1 MNSLPTVLSGKPL
14 LVIAINSPSL
24 SMSTYAQYIT
34 DELNEWRGR
43 QVWIVLMDVEFTS
56 ADFCKSKWVFHS
68 SLRKKLKKKFFFGYM
83 AFPRTEIKPMCHAV
97 ETWSITTGLPRKS
110 CQTHKIFKNNLHSK
124 LEDNKP
130 NYCWSLDINF
140 KWVYY
145 SLDMKFIVHQLV
157 LLKKVRM
164 RWPLFRKYNYL

>member
-56 ADFCKSKWVFHS
+56 ADFCKSK
-68 SLRKKLKKKFFFGYM
+68 
-83 AFPRTEIKPMCHAV
+83 
-97 ETWSITTGLPRKS
+97 
-110 CQTHKIFKNNLHSK
+110 
-124 LEDNKP
+124 
-130 NYCWSLDINF
+130 
-140 KWVYY
+140 
-145 SLDMKFIVHQLV
+145 
-157 LLKKVRM
+157 
-164 RWPLFRKYNYL
+164 